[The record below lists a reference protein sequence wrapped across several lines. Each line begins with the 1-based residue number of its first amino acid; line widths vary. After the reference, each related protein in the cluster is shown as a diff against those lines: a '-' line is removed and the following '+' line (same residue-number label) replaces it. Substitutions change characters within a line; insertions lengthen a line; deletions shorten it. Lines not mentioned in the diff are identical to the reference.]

1 MEKQEIVAGLKSAL
15 ERGYSIQQAIQ
26 SFINSGYNRQ
36 DVLDSARNIN
46 TAVISK
52 IPVQP
57 SELVPQYPKPIRTF
71 QPQQIKQP
79 IQPQQQV
86 KQPIQYSQPKYQQP
100 TQQTKQPT
108 QYSQPQSAPS
118 QTYSST
124 FSTQQSPIKTKS
136 NLGLIIFLT
145 GLLIILLGTLALFLF
160 AKEQVLDFF
169 SNLGF

>member
-1 MEKQEIVAGLKSAL
+1 MSEKQEIVAGLKSAL

-46 TAVISK
+46 VAVISK
-52 IPVQP
+52 IPIQP
-57 SELVPQYPKPIRTF
+57 SELVSQYPKPVRTF

-79 IQPQQQV
+79 T
-86 KQPIQYSQPKYQQP
+86 QYSRLQYPK
-100 TQQTKQPT
+100 QTKQPI
-108 QYSQPQSAPS
+108 QPQSAPS

-136 NLGLIIFLT
+136 KLGLIIFLT
-145 GLLIILLGTLALFLF
+145 GLLIILIGTLALFLF

-169 SNLGF
+169 SKLGF